1 MADKKLRR
9 CTGSSLN
16 LRAQMDQNYVIVHD
30 VSSNVS
36 FEKYIQFARGCF
48 DQAVKL
54 YNKKDYQRAYVD
66 FTKFHQFV
74 KDKLPSHQ
82 NYNNGRAEVA
92 KIWLA
97 QADEAC
103 TQFLEEISFQLD
115 TMEDEKLN
123 PNSRSPFLVEMQK
136 HKVDIFVP
144 EWIDVDSDDEE
155 GTAARAH
162 ANHRMHGELHLR
174 HNTEQHRP
182 NFHQQHVAAPPQHL
196 PHSHSTSELPPP
208 RAHAPLHRV
217 THSDP
222 RDYKSHTES
231 QDLAQAIQ
239 ESLMSAQSPP
249 FDAYFHAQQQHTQ
262 HSPFRESYEHRA
274 HYARAELHAEQIQL
288 LHHHH
293 SVGSGHYT
301 HSDASY
307 EHRHQYSSHTTSHSS
322 SLPFY
327 VAPGL
332 TQDDAAILRYCK
344 AYTT

>member
-1 MADKKLRR
+1 
-9 CTGSSLN
+9 
-16 LRAQMDQNYVIVHD
+16 MDQNYVIVHD

-48 DQAVKL
+48 DQAIKL

-74 KDKLPSHQ
+74 RDKLPSHQ
-82 NYNNGRAEVA
+82 NYDNGRTEVA

-136 HKVDIFVP
+136 HNVDIFVP
-144 EWIDVDSDDEE
+144 EWIDVDSDDDEDSATRKNKVE
-155 GTAARAH
+155 VSVNRS
-162 ANHRMHGELHLR
+162 NIDRRMHGELNLR
-174 HNTEQHRP
+174 HCAEQHNP
-182 NFHQQHVAAPPQHL
+182 TFHQQHVAAPPQHL
-196 PHSHSTSELPPP
+196 PHSHSTSELPP
-208 RAHAPLHRV
+208 HAPLHRA

-239 ESLMSAQSPP
+239 ESLMSAQSLPL
-249 FDAYFHAQQQHTQ
+249 DAYSHAQLQHTHQ
-262 HSPFRESYEHRA
+262 SPTRESYEHRV
-274 HYARAELHAEQIQL
+274 HHARAELHAEQKHL
-288 LHHHH
+288 LHHNH
-293 SVGSGHYT
+293 SVGSSHYS
-301 HSDASY
+301 HSDVVY
-307 EHRHQYSSHTTSHSS
+307 EHRHQQYSSHSSAHSS
-322 SLPFY
+322 SLPYY

-344 AYTT
+344 AYTM